1 MHYSANVNP
10 LRRPWAAALFL
21 LDKCPIVSPVSVLK
35 NIFSV
40 EMLLQDMLYV
50 SYLLPVERLKCFIPP
65 GLRPAEP
72 YPGKVFLSLVIFRGR
87 TRGAATVPA
96 PRIPFD
102 QVNIRTY
109 VTDPVTGRPAV
120 YFVHCGIS
128 GSLITFLYKV
138 LSGMPVE
145 HTPFAIHTRKDMNGR
160 YDAYEALGTWHGQF
174 SIKAGQT
181 AGAVTTLDPFSTREE
196 AMSYLIDPLAGFY
209 SDTKVLR
216 RLEVFHEPLEPR
228 LCSAYEVRF
237 PYLSDLGLVEED
249 EIARPHNVL
258 LVPHTPF
265 LIYLP
270 ARKAA

>member
-1 MHYSANVNP
+1 
-10 LRRPWAAALFL
+10 
-21 LDKCPIVSPVSVLK
+21 VSVLK

-40 EMLLQDMLYV
+40 EMHLQDMLYV
-50 SYLLPVERLKCFIPP
+50 SYLIPVRRLLARIPQN
-65 GLRPAEP
+65 LQLAEAEKD
-72 YPGKVFLSLVIFRGR
+72 KVFLSLVIFRGK
-87 TRGAATVPA
+87 TSGVATVPA

-109 VTDPVTGRPAV
+109 VIDPVTGKPAV

-128 GSLITFLYKV
+128 GSLITFLYRV

-145 HTPFAIHTRKDMNGR
+145 HTPFAIHARKDMNGR
-160 YDAYEALGTWHGQF
+160 YGAYEVSGTWHGQF
-174 SIKAGQT
+174 SMKAGQT
-181 AGAVTTLDPFSTREE
+181 ADKVTNLEPFLSREE
-196 AMSYLIDPLAGFY
+196 AMSYLVDPLAGFY
-209 SDTKVLR
+209 SDTKILR

-228 LCSAYEVRF
+228 LCSASEVRF

-270 ARKAA
+270 ARKTA